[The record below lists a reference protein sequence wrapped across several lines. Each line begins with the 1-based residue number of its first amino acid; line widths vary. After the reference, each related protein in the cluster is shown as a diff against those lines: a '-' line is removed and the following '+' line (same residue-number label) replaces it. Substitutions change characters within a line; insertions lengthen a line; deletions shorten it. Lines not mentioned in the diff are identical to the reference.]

1 MELHDIWI
9 YFANGLFLQAK
20 GFGKKG
26 TSIGEAVF
34 NTSMTGYQEIISD
47 PSYAGQFIVFCMPE
61 IGIVG
66 CNPNDMESKQ
76 PFAKGVLIRN
86 LSAISSN
93 FRATQ
98 DLATFFDTYN
108 LMGICNVDTR
118 EIVKMIRNNGAMMMI
133 ASSELQSKE
142 ELESALN
149 SAQKIHEI
157 DYVSM
162 VSTKDSYLHDE
173 RVFDFND
180 FKYPKLSFDSDK
192 NDKKKK
198 RIVAIDYGIKRNIL
212 NELSEVG
219 LIVEVLPH
227 TFNAKELIERYKQ
240 RDIGGIFL
248 SNGPGDPVLLQ
259 EQIDKIKQLISAKI
273 PIFGI
278 CLGHQLLSNAHGYK
292 TYKLK
297 FGQHGGNHPVKNM
310 QTDTIEITS
319 QNHNYNVPESIK
331 EVAIITHRNLFDNTI
346 EGVCYKNSP
355 IFSVQHHPESSPGPR
370 EASKLF
376 AKFEAMVD
384 ETL

>member
-1 MELHDIWI
+1 MQLHDIWL

-26 TSIGEAVF
+26 TAIGEVVF
-34 NTSMTGYQEIISD
+34 NTSITGYQEIISD

-66 CNPNDMESKQ
+66 CNPDDMESRQ

-86 LSAISSN
+86 LNTISSN
-93 FRATQ
+93 FRSTQ
-98 DLATFFDTYN
+98 DLVTFFNEYN
-108 LMGICNVDTR
+108 LIGICNVDTR
-118 EIVKMIRNNGAMMMI
+118 EIVKMVRDNGAMMMI
-133 ASSELQSKE
+133 ASSEFQSKE
-142 ELESALN
+142 ELESKLK
-149 SAQKIHEI
+149 SAQKINEI
-157 DYVSM
+157 DYISI
-162 VSTKDSYLHDE
+162 VSTKDSYFHNE
-173 RVFDFND
+173 MVFDFNT
-180 FKYPKLSFDSDK
+180 FSYPKLS
-192 NDKKKK
+192 NNENCKKKK

-227 TFNAKELIERYKQ
+227 TFSADELIKRYTQ
-240 RDIGGIFL
+240 REIGGVFL
-248 SNGPGDPVLLQ
+248 SNGPGDPLFLQ
-259 EQIDKIKQLISAKI
+259 DQIDKIKQLISAKI

-297 FGQHGGNHPVKNM
+297 FGQHGSNHPVKNM
-310 QTDTIEITS
+310 QANTIEITS
-319 QNHNYNVPESIK
+319 QNHNYNVPESIS
-331 EVAIITHRNLFDNTI
+331 EVAVITHRNLFDNTI

-355 IFSVQHHPESSPGPR
+355 IFSIQHHPESSPGPHEAR
-370 EASKLF
+370 EIF
-376 AKFEAMVD
+376 AKFEAMVN

>member
-1 MELHDIWI
+1 MKLHDVWI
-9 YFANGLFLQAK
+9 YFANGLLLRAK

-26 TSIGEAVF
+26 TAIGEAVF
-34 NTSMTGYQEIISD
+34 NTSMTGYQEIMSD

-66 CNPNDMESKQ
+66 CNPNDMESRQ

-86 LSAISSN
+86 LNAISSN

-98 DLATFFDTYN
+98 DLVAFFNEHN
-108 LMGICNVDTR
+108 LMGICNIDTR
-118 EIVKMIRNNGAMMMI
+118 GIVKMIRNSGAMMMV

-142 ELESALN
+142 ELELALN

-157 DYVSM
+157 DYVSV
-162 VSTKDSYLHDE
+162 VSTKNSYVHDE
-173 RVFDFND
+173 GIFN
-180 FKYPKLSFDSDK
+180 FSNFNYPKLSLDGK
-192 NDKKKK
+192 NGKKRK

-219 LIVEVLPH
+219 LVVEVLPH
-227 TFNAKELIERYKQ
+227 TFDVMDLIERYKK
-240 RDIGGIFL
+240 REIGGVFL
-248 SNGPGDPVLLQ
+248 SNGPGDPLFLQ
-259 EQIDKIKQLISAKI
+259 EQIDKIKHLIYAQI

-278 CLGHQLLSNAHGYK
+278 CLGHQLLSNAHGYE

-310 QTDTIEITS
+310 QTNTLEITA

-346 EGVCYKNSP
+346 EGVFYKDSP

-370 EASKLF
+370 EASEIF
-376 AKFEAMVD
+376 VKFEAMVN
-384 ETL
+384 ETV

>member
-1 MELHDIWI
+1 MELHDIWV
-9 YFANGLFLQAK
+9 YFENGLLLQAK

-26 TSIGEAVF
+26 TAIGEAVF

-66 CNPNDMESKQ
+66 CNPNDMESRQ
-76 PFAKGVLIRN
+76 PFAKGMLIRN
-86 LSAISSN
+86 LNTISSN

-98 DLATFFDTYN
+98 DLIAFFNTYN
-108 LMGICNVDTR
+108 LMGICDIDTR
-118 EIVKMIRNNGAMMMI
+118 GIVKMLRNNGAMMMI
-133 ASSELQSKE
+133 ASSELKSKK

-149 SAQKIHEI
+149 SSQKIHEI
-157 DYVSM
+157 DHVSA
-162 VSTKDSYLHDE
+162 VSTKEVYTHNE
-173 RVFDFND
+173 GTFDFNE
-180 FKYPKLSFDSDK
+180 FSYPKLSCEAKTDG
-192 NDKKKK
+192 KKKK

-212 NELSEVG
+212 NELSAVG

-227 TFNAKELIERYKQ
+227 TFNAKNLIERYRQ
-240 RDIGGIFL
+240 REIGGVFL
-248 SNGPGDPVLLQ
+248 SNGPGDPLFLQ
-259 EQIDKIKQLISAKI
+259 DQIDKIKQLIAAKI

-278 CLGHQLLSNAHGYK
+278 CLGHQLLSNAYGHK

-310 QTDTIEITS
+310 QTNTIEITS
-319 QNHNYNVPESIK
+319 QNHNYNVPESIE
-331 EVAIITHRNLFDNTI
+331 EVALITHRNLFDNTI
-346 EGVCYKNSP
+346 EGVFYKDYP
-355 IFSVQHHPESSPGPR
+355 VFSVQHHPESSPGPR

-376 AKFEAMVD
+376 AKFESMVD